1 MVCFPKFDKSM
12 SKFHYLCFISGR
24 RNCADPIVKD
34 NVDSTKS
41 YSVIPLSQREGLIH
55 N

>member
-12 SKFHYLCFISGR
+12 SSFISGR